1 MNGVL
6 LVIKPPGM
14 TSFDVVSW
22 LRGIF
27 GVKKIGHAGTLDP
40 AAAGLLPVCIGKATG
55 TIDWFSEFDKAY
67 RAEMVLGIT
76 TNTQDGEGE
85 VLSKKPVRL
94 EMDRLLTVLDAFRGE
109 YEQLPPMFSA
119 VKVNGR
125 RLYEL
130 ARQGVELERK
140 SRKVFIAD
148 LTLLSVDADRD
159 YPVVRF
165 DVTCSKG
172 TYIRTLCA
180 DMGERLGCGAYMSF
194 LARTRVGPF
203 SVENAHTLEEIQKS
217 RNAGT
222 LSSLMLPTDSVFID
236 YPAISLAGDDLKR
249 FMNGAW
255 VKPGLDQGQAEIFR
269 VYEKPDRF
277 IGLGKMGDV
286 NGRTMLRARK
296 LFVGEQV

>member
-6 LVIKPPGM
+6 LVMKPPGM

-22 LRGIF
+22 LRRIF

-40 AAAGLLPVCIGKATG
+40 AAVGLLPVCIGKATG

-85 VLSKKPVRL
+85 ILSKSQVCLDMERL
-94 EMDRLLTVLDAFRGE
+94 QTVFDTFQGE
-109 YEQLPPMFSA
+109 YDQLPPMFSA
-119 VKVNGR
+119 VKVNGK

-140 SRKVFIAD
+140 SRRVLISS
-148 LTLLSVDADRD
+148 LSLIGIDTGREH
-159 YPVVRF
+159 PVIRF

-180 DMGERLGCGAYMSF
+180 DMGDTMGCGAYMSF
-194 LARTRVGPF
+194 LVRTRVGPF
-203 SVENAHTLEEIQKS
+203 SIENACTLEEIQKH
-217 RNAGT
+217 REEGT
-222 LSSLMLPTDSVFID
+222 LSSLLLPVDIVFRD
-236 YPAISLAGDDLKR
+236 YPEIFLAGNDLKR
-249 FMNGAW
+249 FMNGAG
-255 VKPGLDQGQAEIFR
+255 VKADAVQTDSELLR
-269 VYEKPDRF
+269 VYEKPDQF
-277 IGLGKMGDV
+277 IGLGKIDV
-286 NGRTMLRARK
+286 VDGRKVLRTRK
-296 LFVGEQV
+296 LFTL